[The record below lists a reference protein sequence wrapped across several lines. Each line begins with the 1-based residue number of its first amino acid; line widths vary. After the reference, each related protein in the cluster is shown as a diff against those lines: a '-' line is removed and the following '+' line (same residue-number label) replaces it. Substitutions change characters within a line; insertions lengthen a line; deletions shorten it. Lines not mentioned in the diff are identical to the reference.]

1 MLRMNHREH
10 LFLAQELV
18 VVLFGLRIEARI
30 VIGIE
35 ALCSGR
41 GAVERLVQ
49 ASHAAAARIP
59 RPGIVTL
66 LRSSVAKTNQA
77 LAACFLRREQRI
89 EAEQPEAA
97 GLLEVGIDR
106 QRLYF
111 GAPNQIVTGVV
122 ADLDV
127 VDNFLLV
134 TRVDV
139 L

>member
-35 ALCSGR
+35 ALRAGR

-49 ASHAAAARIP
+49 ASNAAAARIP

-97 GLLEVGIDR
+97 GLLEVEID
-106 QRLYF
+106 QHPLYLP
-111 GAPNQIVTGVV
+111 APHPT
-122 ADLDV
+122 
-127 VDNFLLV
+127 
-134 TRVDV
+134 TT
-139 L
+139 